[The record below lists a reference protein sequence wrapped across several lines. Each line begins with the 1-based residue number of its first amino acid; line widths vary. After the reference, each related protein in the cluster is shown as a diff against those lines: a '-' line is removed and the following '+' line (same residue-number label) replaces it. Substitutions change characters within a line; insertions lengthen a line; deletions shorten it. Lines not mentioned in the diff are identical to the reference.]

1 MQEPNYVSIGN
12 RIKNIRIRQ
21 GISQEQLA
29 EMCGLSKT
37 HMSHLETGSTKGSM
51 PAFLTVANALHVT
64 LNDLLC
70 DSIDVETA
78 SYHREIA
85 ALTADCSPLEIR
97 VLADMICAAKEILRN
112 HKLTDESK
120 REE

>member
-1 MQEPNYVSIGN
+1 
-12 RIKNIRIRQ
+12 
-21 GISQEQLA
+21 
-29 EMCGLSKT
+29 
-37 HMSHLETGSTKGSM
+37 MSFLETGSTKGCM
-51 PAFLTVANALHVT
+51 PVFLVVTNALHVT

-112 HKLTDESK
+112 HRSTEESK
-120 REE
+120 RENNPSNNASS

>member
-1 MQEPNYVSIGN
+1 MREPDYESIGN
-12 RIKNIRIRQ
+12 RIKNIRNRQ

-37 HMSHLETGSTKGSM
+37 HMSHLETGSTKGSL

-70 DSIDVETA
+70 DSIEVETA

-97 VLADMICAAKEILRN
+97 VLADMICATKKILRSR
-112 HKLTDESK
+112 KLTDGSK
-120 REE
+120 GEK